1 MLESN
6 AQSAAAQS
14 YESYGHQQQQH
25 HIHQNNDTPTGNS
38 GSGIGYNE
46 IKIEEHV
53 GAQRPTTNHHH
64 SSNVVINNVYGGSLD
79 DDIIN
84 TVDIQNND
92 NYLNSVSEEPELF
105 FVDHDSVSVS
115 SPSPEYGSTPSTSS
129 YFPSSTFS
137 NRPVSDAEMYLP
149 PSPTGLVAQ
158 PHQELPTR
166 IPTGP
171 YDPSSVGASGSED
184 GFTPEHHFG
193 VVSDAI
199 LNSQSSDFTH
209 SGITH
214 PGVDAVIIGEDN
226 TAYGGSSISIPSS
239 TERLSTS
246 TSTQQDMLPSSTE
259 QVHKVTYPKPAFRPK
274 PTKKPSNGDKYV
286 LVQTI
291 NHDSPIK
298 TETPAKPQG
307 TMSDNDIESIESI
320 ILMLNDT
327 KTGPQYNTGSSTEA
341 PYDHSSSGSTY
352 TGSAQSSFSIYG
364 AQGTA
369 QTSTSNINYEK
380 YGPSSYYIT
389 TKLPATNPAELPST
403 SYVFSPQPTRR
414 PISVQSTIASSYGAV
429 SPEINSDHLHI
440 PSSTLSPPVNDHVV
454 ITKRP
459 VILTAA
465 SFATTTSKPSSNYVY
480 ISTPT
485 RQPISA
491 DEIIVS
497 STTKDPT
504 TTNKQT
510 KRPSTKIPTTR
521 QPSTSFVTGPTTPRS
536 KKTSTKSPSTSFDY
550 TSTATRQPATRPTN
564 KINNRKNATTD
575 SPTMM
580 FRPAYGDQPS
590 STPQENIVY
599 EHVIQSKPLGQH
611 PYVQISTENPSPTV
625 HITPKPTVNLVTSS
639 TWTQQPSLINRYTT
653 PIIKSPSTSYIFS
666 PVSTMRPG
674 GGASATPIFSSG
686 YGSSITYSSSP
697 ANKNPDTSD
706 FDDPGY
712 YGISSTHRPNTA
724 PQSATASSVY
734 TVYDPTAPA
743 FPGFYGSTPSFG
755 PEVIE
760 YSTLKDEFYTS
771 PNDYNNFPPVRNPN
785 LNISSGAAAGAMDE
799 YDIST
804 PAFIEDD
811 ALNDKMGLLVSKI
824 VESLSGNFE
833 QLADV
838 VYDDTV
844 VQADPIATSARPAT
858 TVKRPT
864 TGTGTTKKPAQRVT
878 TKKPSTN
885 AAKPATTNAKPTSRP
900 GTVTTKRP
908 AGTKVST
915 TKPASSS
922 QNPKRTTKK
931 PPTTLNTT
939 KKPSVTKVSINRK
952 FVMTDLLSTKH
963 ITVTNNS
970 PTDREAHKKGHADN
984 NCSTGRN
991 CRRR

>member
-14 YESYGHQQQQH
+14 YESYGHQQQNH
-25 HIHQNNDTPTGNS
+25 HFDQSNESPTGS
-38 GSGIGYNE
+38 SAGGIGYNE
-46 IKIEEHV
+46 IKIEEHL
-53 GAQRPTTNHHH
+53 GGHRPTINQHH

-79 DDIIN
+79 DDSIN
-84 TVDIQNND
+84 TVDSQNNE
-92 NYLNSVSEEPELF
+92 NYLNSASEDPELF
-105 FVDHDSVSVS
+105 FVDNDSVSVS
-115 SPSPEYGSTPSTSS
+115 SPSPEYGSSPSTSS

-137 NRPVSDAEMYLP
+137 NRPISDAEMYLP
-149 PSPTGLVAQ
+149 PSSTIMVAQ

-171 YDPSSVGASGSED
+171 YDVSSIGASGSEN
-184 GFTPEHHFG
+184 GFTPEHFG
-193 VVSDAI
+193 IVSDAI
-199 LNSQSSDFTH
+199 LNSQSTDFTH

-239 TERLSTS
+239 TERLTS
-246 TSTQQDMLPSSTE
+246 TSTETDMYPSSTE
-259 QVHKVTYPKPAFRPK
+259 QVHKVTYAKPAFRPK

-298 TETPAKPQG
+298 TETLAKPQG

-341 PYDHSSSGSTY
+341 AYDHSSAGSTY
-352 TGSAQSSFSIYG
+352 TGSAQASFSIYG
-364 AQGTA
+364 TQGTA
-369 QTSTSNINYEK
+369 QPSTSNIDYEK

-403 SYVFSPQPTRR
+403 SYVFNPQPTRR

-429 SPEINSDHLHI
+429 SPEINSDHLHV
-440 PSSTLSPPVNDHVV
+440 PSSSLSPPVNDHVA

-465 SFATTTSKPSSNYVY
+465 SFATTTIKPSTNYVY

-485 RQPISA
+485 RRPISA
-491 DEIIVS
+491 DDIVVS
-497 STTKDPT
+497 STTKEPT
-504 TTNKQT
+504 TTNKKT
-510 KRPSTKIPTTR
+510 KRPNTKIPTTR
-521 QPSTSFVTGPTTPRS
+521 LPSTSFVTGPTTPRP
-536 KKTSTKSPSTSFDY
+536 KKTTAATKSPSTSFVY
-550 TSTATRQPATRPTN
+550 TSTATRQPTTRPTN
-564 KINNRKNATTD
+564 KINNRKNATND
-575 SPTMM
+575 FPTIML
-580 FRPAYGDQPS
+580 RPAYGDYPT
-590 STPQENIVY
+590 STPQENIAY
-599 EHVIQSKPLGQH
+599 EHVIQSKPLGQQ

-712 YGISSTHRPNTA
+712 YGISSTHRPSTA
-724 PQSATASSVY
+724 PQAVTASSVY
-734 TVYDPTAPA
+734 TVYDPTAPV

-785 LNISSGAAAGAMDE
+785 LNISSGAAGGAMDE

-804 PAFIEDD
+804 PAFVEDE

-864 TGTGTTKKPAQRVT
+864 TGAGTTRKPAQRVT
-878 TKKPSTN
+878 SKKPSTN
-885 AAKPATTNAKPTSRP
+885 AAKPATTNTKPPSRP
-900 GTVTTKRP
+900 SAVTTKRP
-908 AGTKVST
+908 GGTKVST
-915 TKPASSS
+915 AKPANSS

-931 PPTTLNTT
+931 PPTTLNAT
-939 KKPSVTKVSINRK
+939 KKPAVTKVSICMN
-952 FVMTDLLSTKH
+952 FAITDLLNTKH
-963 ITVTNNS
+963 ITVTNNP
-970 PTDREAHKKGHADN
+970 PTDRETHKEGHAN
-984 NCSTGRN
+984 NDCSTGRS
-991 CRRR
+991 CRGR